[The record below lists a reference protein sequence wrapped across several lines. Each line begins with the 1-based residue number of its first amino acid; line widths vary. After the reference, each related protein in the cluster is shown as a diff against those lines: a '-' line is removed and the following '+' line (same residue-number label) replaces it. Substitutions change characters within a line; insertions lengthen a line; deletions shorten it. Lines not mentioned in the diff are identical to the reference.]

1 MEPIIEIRGIS
12 KQYRLGE
19 AAQMYGNFRETLVHA
34 IKKPLQAVLRSHSND
49 NGANR
54 ARGRFWALRGID
66 YDIAKGDTVG
76 IIGSNGA
83 GKSTLLKIISRIT
96 DPTEGYMKVRGRMA
110 SLLEV
115 GTGFHPELTGRENIY
130 LNGAILGMRKAEIEA
145 KFEDMVGFAGIGKFL
160 DTPVKRY
167 SSGMYVRLAFSVAAH
182 LEPEILIVDEVLA
195 VGDVAFQKK
204 CLGKMAEAC
213 SRARTVLF
221 VSHNLAAVEAL
232 CNRAMVLQQG
242 QIAFTGSA
250 KDAVAFYLHHSS
262 CADAAPESHIIDL
275 HAAPGRPS
283 KYQAQL
289 RRLELYTEDDRPL
302 RGELP
307 TGGPLKA
314 VITFDLE
321 APCTSFDASIAFDTV
336 TGERI
341 CTAHSAYEPAREH
354 DERRGQQVFVCEIP
368 SLPLVPGEYRIQVG
382 LDIGGHEVDWVVN
395 AAPLSVVKSDFYGT
409 GIVPTRG
416 SFLVGNRW
424 KLHPNGETDTP
435 QQFQMAGIGCGL
447 SLQNRM
453 P

>member
-19 AAQMYGNFRETLVHA
+19 SAQMYGSFREALIQAV
-34 IKKPLQAVLRSHSND
+34 KKPLRAVLGSNPNHGNQRSGGS
-49 NGANR
+49 
-54 ARGRFWALRGID
+54 FWALRGID
-66 YDIAKGDTVG
+66 YDVQKGDTLG

-96 DPTEGYMKVRGRMA
+96 DPTEGYIKVRGRMA

-130 LNGAILGMRKAEIEA
+130 LNGAVLGMHKAEIDA
-145 KFEDMVGFAGIGKFL
+145 KFDEIANFAGIGKFL

-182 LEPEILIVDEVLA
+182 LDPEILIVDEVLA

-232 CNRAMVLQQG
+232 CNRAIVLQQG
-242 QIAFTGSA
+242 QIVFHGSA
-250 KDAVAFYLHHSS
+250 KEAVAYYLHHISGE
-262 CADAAPESHIIDL
+262 DAPPESHIVDL
-275 HAAPGRPS
+275 HTAVGRPS
-283 KYQAQL
+283 KYHPQL
-289 RRLELYTEDDRPL
+289 RRLELFTENDRPL

-314 VITFDLE
+314 IINFDLE
-321 APCTSFDASIAFDTV
+321 HPCPGFDVEIAFETV
-336 TGERI
+336 IGQRI
-341 CTAHSAYEPAREH
+341 CTAHSAYEPGRAHE
-354 DERRGQQVFVCEIP
+354 ERSGEQVFTCEIP
-368 SLPLVPGEYRIQVG
+368 SLPLVPGEYHMHIG
-382 LDIGGHEVDWVVN
+382 LHIAGHEVDWVEN
-395 AAPLSVVKSDFYGT
+395 AARLLITKADFYGT
-409 GIVPTRG
+409 GIVPTKG
-416 SFLVGNRW
+416 SFL
-424 KLHPNGETDTP
+424 LHNHWHTAPKAERELT
-435 QQFQMAGIGCGL
+435 AGV
-447 SLQNRM
+447 R